1 MKGGENERVGIGLL
15 HRPKRSLEREEGR
28 DRGAQIIPHTAMG
41 RVHTGRGPTLA
52 SHWALCACVC
62 VVGGGEVSDGGG
74 GGGGGSDGQ
83 AQHAG

>member
-52 SHWALCACVC
+52 SHRALCVVVV
-62 VVGGGEVSDGGG
+62 VVGVSDGGG
-74 GGGGGSDGQ
+74 GGGGGE
-83 AQHAG
+83 